1 MFVYKRTCKI
11 PYCFLPEVSIQW
23 VNGVR
28 MWGHPNAQAF
38 VASCITLE
46 KSYEST
52 TTCRAKELKA
62 S

>member
-1 MFVYKRTCKI
+1 M
-11 PYCFLPEVSIQW
+11 IQAQDDTMLKNLF
-23 VNGVR
+23 NGVR

-38 VASCITLE
+38 VASYITLD